1 MRRALGR
8 FLQACGLIIA
18 PMALLYYIENAG
30 RAAEGRLASM
40 ELLILATAAGIFILG
55 RLLEGGRR
63 PGP

>member
-8 FLQACGLIIA
+8 FLQACGLVIA
-18 PMALLYYIENAG
+18 PMALFYYIENAG

-55 RLLEGGRR
+55 RLIEGRR
-63 PGP
+63 PEP